1 MSSVPGNIIVL
12 RTNINN
18 VSALSMVAGTLNAHP
33 QIRRWT
39 IDLED
44 KDNVL
49 RIESDTLTTKDIIT
63 TLQEAGYEAED
74 LI

>member
-12 RTNINN
+12 RTNIN
-18 VSALSMVAGTLNAHP
+18 VSALSAIAGTLNANP
-33 QIRRWT
+33 QILRWT

>member
-1 MSSVPGNIIVL
+1 MTKTLRNIIVL
-12 RTNINN
+12 RTNVNN
-18 VSALSMVAGTLNAHP
+18 VSALSAIAGTLNANP
-33 QIRRWT
+33 QILRWT

-44 KDNVL
+44 EDNVL
-49 RIESDTLTTKDIIT
+49 RIESDTLTIKDIIT